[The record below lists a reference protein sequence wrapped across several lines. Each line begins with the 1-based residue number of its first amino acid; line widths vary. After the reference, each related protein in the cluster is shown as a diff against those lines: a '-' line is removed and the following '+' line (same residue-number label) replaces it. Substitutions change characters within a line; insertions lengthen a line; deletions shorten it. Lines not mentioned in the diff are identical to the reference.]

1 MMIPEIWPKS
11 IWPQSSSACYY
22 VIFFFPYSMRY
33 WNMYCLMILITL
45 FSIIVQLSHR
55 LALCSQ
61 SCKFCVYANYVDSCL
76 IECWA
81 MTLFCTNHW
90 DWFHYCNGTS
100 SLPPSSHMCVFPNC
114 VHSGQKVILLRD
126 RKTLKYIWDIIYKF

>member
-1 MMIPEIWPKS
+1 MMTPEIWPKS

-22 VIFFFPYSMRY
+22 VIFFFPYSMSY

-61 SCKFCVYANYVDSCL
+61 SCKFCVYANYVDFCL

-90 DWFHYCNGTS
+90 DWFYYCNGTS
-100 SLPPSSHMCVFPNC
+100 SLPPSSHMCVFLNC

-126 RKTLKYIWDIIYKF
+126 RKILKYIWDTIYKF